1 MLKKTVIII
10 LILALSVF
18 MAAGC
23 GDGDIEEAD
32 TPEVSADAP
41 EVSADA
47 PESQPEDISPEF
59 RELVDSYEAR
69 MYEYIVFLKTYDEND
84 EAQQERFREL
94 SSVTIDLDRK
104 LIELEKAGM
113 TEAEK
118 AYYQAAVDR
127 VGEKYLEADIAMG

>member
-23 GDGDIEEAD
+23 GDGGPEE
-32 TPEVSADAP
+32 TEVPEVNAEEP
-41 EVSADA
+41 ET
-47 PESQPEDISPEF
+47 PTEDISPEF

>member
-23 GDGDIEEAD
+23 GDGGPEE
-32 TPEVSADAP
+32 TEVPEVNAEEP
-41 EVSADA
+41 ET
-47 PESQPEDISPEF
+47 PTEDISPEF

-69 MYEYIVFLKTYDEND
+69 MYEYIEFLKTYDEND
-84 EAQQERFREL
+84 AAQQERFREL
-94 SSVTIDLDRK
+94 SSGTIDLDRK